1 MGEVVRERKSLEEK
15 SIEVVGVVLSERS
28 DEVVRRLFRCLCMDS
43 ARVGGAIAEDER
55 MLREELGDC
64 IIKAVKMTRILG

>member
-1 MGEVVRERKSLEEK
+1 
-15 SIEVVGVVLSERS
+15 VVLSERS